1 MQNGYTFVSDLVSE
15 VTIPENG
22 ILSRTL
28 HNDDRVKVLV
38 FGFAAGQEL
47 SAHTVPMPAL
57 LYFAQGEAM
66 LTLGGDTRQARPGT
80 LVHLAPLV
88 EHGIRATT
96 PVVMLLVLI
105 KDPAR

>member
-1 MQNGYTFVSDLVSE
+1 MQDGYTFVPDLMSE

-28 HNDDRVKVLV
+28 HNDDRLKVLV

-47 SAHTVPMPAL
+47 SAHTAPMPAL

-96 PVVMLLVLI
+96 PVVMLLVLV
-105 KDPAR
+105 KNPAR